1 MTNDTFEL
9 SENELDNATGG
20 AFSWPGG
27 NLSGPNDQFPGKDMI
42 AAPSDQ
48 DLANGLAMEGVEVGI
63 NGIGIPND
71 GTVV

>member
-1 MTNDTFEL
+1 MTNETFEL
-9 SENELDNATGG
+9 SKNELDNATGG
-20 AFSWPGG
+20 AFSWRG
-27 NLSGPNDQFPGKDMI
+27 NLGGLNDQFPGKDMI

>member
-1 MTNDTFEL
+1 MTNDKFDL
-9 SENELDNATGG
+9 SDNDLDNVTGG
-20 AFSWPGG
+20 GFAWVST
-27 NLSGPNDQFPGKDMI
+27 NLSGPNDQFPGKDRI

-48 DLANGLAMEGVEVGI
+48 DLANGLAMEGVEVGV